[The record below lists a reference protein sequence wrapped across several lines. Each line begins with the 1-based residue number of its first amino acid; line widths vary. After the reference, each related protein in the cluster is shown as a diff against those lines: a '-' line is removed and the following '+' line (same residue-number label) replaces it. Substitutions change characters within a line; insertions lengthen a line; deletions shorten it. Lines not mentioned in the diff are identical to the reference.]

1 MLRSTASRNFWTCF
15 EMRTEHLT
23 RSASD
28 YGLSLILGGGKAPCW
43 TSRKPMRNYPRGIR
57 MPIRQ
62 TTSDRIDV
70 RFPLK
75 DKMAI
80 WYTFDALKGSTVRTK
95 SIEIDL
101 FRQEGGVEDRH
112 KLWVP
117 GCLGVGVTPDYAIGV
132 WTGNAQ
138 GQGVPG
144 LTGAR
149 TAGPVMFD
157 LFNLL
162 PQDTGTSGPYAR
174 NGWFLEPM
182 YGDYMEAEVCSKSA
196 SERVVLRGD
205 RHPPAVPK
213 AIKTS
218 LAPTTGLSTENGC
231 FSCRL
236 RWSGI
241 IGSFIRNTKYRDPL
255 GMPDRIDGVHLSRGR
270 GDNLHSETAGREYSR
285 RHLSTCAPESGIR
298 RVLASG
304 QRVCRTNEIHPS
316 DASDTQAGKTHR
328 HRRRRGRKFPLRGL
342 QHCGEPSLKAFKIG
356 FYGTIYA
363 VNLDI

>member
-1 MLRSTASRNFWTCF
+1 
-15 EMRTEHLT
+15 
-23 RSASD
+23 
-28 YGLSLILGGGKAPCW
+28 
-43 TSRKPMRNYPRGIR
+43 
-57 MPIRQ
+57 
-62 TTSDRIDV
+62 
-70 RFPLK
+70 
-75 DKMAI
+75 
-80 WYTFDALKGSTVRTK
+80 
-95 SIEIDL
+95 
-101 FRQEGGVEDRH
+101 
-112 KLWVP
+112 
-117 GCLGVGVTPDYAIGV
+117 
-132 WTGNAQ
+132 
-138 GQGVPG
+138 
-144 LTGAR
+144 
-149 TAGPVMFD
+149 MFD

-182 YGDYMEAEVCSKSA
+182 YGDYMEAEVCSKSGHLKGLYC
-196 SERVVLRGD
+196 EETDTLRLS
-205 RHPPAVPK
+205 RK
-213 AIKTS
+213 AIKAS

-255 GMPDRIDGVHLSRGR
+255 GMPGSNRWSSSIPR
-270 GDNLHSETAGREYSR
+270 AGRQ
-285 RHLSTCAPESGIR
+285 STFRDSWTGVFAASPFNLRTGIRIR